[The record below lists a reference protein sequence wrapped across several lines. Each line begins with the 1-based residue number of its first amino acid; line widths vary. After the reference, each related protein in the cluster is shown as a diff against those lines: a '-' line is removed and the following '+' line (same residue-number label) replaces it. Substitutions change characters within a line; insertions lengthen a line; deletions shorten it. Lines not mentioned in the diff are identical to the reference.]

1 MSNTPK
7 NFSSWNIFFRILAFV
22 VSPVWLL
29 LIGLYALLAFLI
41 DCIANKQDAE
51 NLSYTDSKKRA
62 TERSNKRSH
71 KILDLLFAYFK
82 FIFVG

>member
-7 NFSSWNIFFRILAFV
+7 NFSGWNIFFRILAFV

-41 DCIANKQDAE
+41 DCIANKQDAD
-51 NLSYTDSKKRA
+51 NLSYTDCKKRA
-62 TERSNKRSH
+62 VDRSNKRGH
-71 KILDLLFAYFK
+71 KILELIVDYFK
-82 FIFVG
+82 FIIFG